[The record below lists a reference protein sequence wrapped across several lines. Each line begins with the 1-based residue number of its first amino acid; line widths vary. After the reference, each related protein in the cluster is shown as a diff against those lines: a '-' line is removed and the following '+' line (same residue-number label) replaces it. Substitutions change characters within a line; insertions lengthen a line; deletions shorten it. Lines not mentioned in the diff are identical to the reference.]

1 MILDWRRLKTP
12 AIYLSLV
19 LLVVQGVLAAATNLF
34 AGQMAVNPNRSTLTW
49 LAICLLGWAIGFTAS
64 RTIWA
69 AAVTKA
75 EGQLRADLLSAAL
88 AQPVSVLT
96 SQPAGEILDRVD
108 DDTSAIGRF
117 TRDILFMVIAFAC
130 GLIPLWI
137 VAAITW
143 WPAWIL
149 MPVLGVAVYFASRSK
164 MALIAER
171 KVKEEEAWTAH
182 ASAFEEAVSARD
194 DLRTSLGQ
202 PFAIRRLAELSAE
215 IHRRFKFMN
224 RAAVQAVLISGLLLQ
239 GALAAIVVTAV
250 ILTSRGAMTI
260 SALVSLFLASVAIV
274 GQLGGLM
281 HQIPQIQEG
290 VGAITRI
297 KQLLSVKPEPLGGEP
312 VPGGV
317 IGIEITNLNFTYPDA
332 DNTVIASSTQ
342 NVITAS
348 TNNVIAG
355 LTRNPATENTNAIE
369 DSPQNVITGPTNNV
383 IADSTNNVIAG
394 LTRNPASDKTST
406 FALQNINL
414 TIPPGQTLALVGRT
428 GSGKSTVASML
439 SRAVEPPPGTIFL
452 SGVMAD
458 SNSGRPTTPTPRQR
472 VDITA
477 LDLTALRQ
485 SVGVV
490 TQRTEILAGTLRQNI
505 TIFADVPAGVVEN
518 AIAEL
523 GLTDWVAG
531 LELGLDTPLGA
542 GGTKLSAGEE
552 QLIAFAR
559 LLVRDVQVVVLDE
572 ATARMDPLTEALVVA
587 ASSRLL
593 TGRTGVLVAHRLS
606 TIERADLVAVLDHG
620 QVSQFGPR
628 AELSQVAGPYQTLLA
643 AAQNGSLEVD
653 DLPDDLL
660 ETPNSS
666 AVAIKPP
673 SPAALPIEGP
683 NGDEPI
689 AIGTIRRHGEMPGR
703 RDPRKGYGLM
713 QAVWRQFMNHKMW
726 GLFGALL
733 FTLFAFG
740 GAHGVVGSY
749 FWGQIAAALESGGPT
764 TALLIAF
771 TVTLLVSPLLLF
783 TAEWLYPQ
791 WWIQQSLRVRMAVMR
806 AQTSQRRLP
815 ATPPG
820 EVVARAMDSDR
831 IIEYADNWIDVL
843 SGIVMAAV
851 MVAMARS
858 WIAGAVLLGIMVFS
872 AAVAVLGRPIAG
884 RSAKAAADAR
894 AKFGRTLVSAIDG
907 IRTVKL
913 SARTAQIQA
922 HLRKVD
928 ASRVKASVFE
938 QTVSG
943 VLHSVPML
951 LVNLAVLVSWW
962 LFYLGTWDLATTLL
976 VGSAAMGFQY
986 IGVVAGLVITGF
998 PGARAWQVATSKFAD
1013 GADLF
1018 ALPPGV
1024 STVTGVAPPPPTPEQ
1039 DRLGTLE
1046 LVDVT
1051 VRHDDDGT
1059 IGAEG
1064 VSFKVER
1071 GELVLLLGQVGSG
1084 KSSLLAALAGLMWHD
1099 GDVLWNGVK
1108 VTDPE
1113 GFLRPGRVAYVGQLP
1128 RVISGTFVENI
1139 ALDHADR
1146 LIDQPIQD
1154 ARLIEDVEVAGGV
1167 DALIGYRGVKLSG
1180 GQAQRLALARALATN
1195 SEVLLADDISS
1206 ALDATTELELWDA
1219 LRARGTTVIGSTS
1232 KAAALAKA
1240 DRVVVLIDGRVAATG
1255 PWEELAPQYAHLAG

>member
-1 MILDWRRLKTP
+1 MVLDWRRLQTP
-12 AIYLSLV
+12 AIYFSLLLLV
-19 LLVVQGVLAAATNLF
+19 LQGVLAAATNLF
-34 AGQMAVNPNRSTLTW
+34 AGQMAVNPNSYTLTW
-49 LAICLLGWAIGFTAS
+49 LAICLLGWAVGFTAS

-75 EGQLRADLLSAAL
+75 EGQLRADLLTAAL

-96 SQPAGEILDRVD
+96 NQPAGEILDRVD
-108 DDTSAIGRF
+108 DDTNSIGRF
-117 TRDILFMVIAFAC
+117 TREIVFMVIAFAC

-149 MPVLGVAVYFASRSK
+149 MPVLGVAVYFASRSR
-164 MALIAER
+164 MALIADR
-171 KVKEEEAWTAH
+171 KVAEEKAWTDH

-202 PFAIRRLAELSAE
+202 PFAVRRLAELSAE
-215 IHRRFKFMN
+215 IHRRMKLMN
-224 RAAVQAVLISGLLLQ
+224 KAAIQAVLISGLLLQ

-250 ILTSRGAMTI
+250 LLTSRGSMSI
-260 SALVSLFLASVAIV
+260 SALVSLFLATVAIV

-297 KQLLSVKPEPLGGEP
+297 KQLLSVAPEPVGGKP
-312 VPGGV
+312 VPRGV
-317 IGIEITNLNFTYPDA
+317 IGIDIADLNFTYPDA
-332 DNTVIASSTQ
+332 DESHQ
-342 NVITAS
+342 
-348 TNNVIAG
+348 
-355 LTRNPATENTNAIE
+355 
-369 DSPQNVITGPTNNV
+369 
-383 IADSTNNVIAG
+383 
-394 LTRNPASDKTST
+394 
-406 FALQNINL
+406 FALTDINL
-414 TIPPGQTLALVGRT
+414 DIPAGQTLALVGRT

-439 SRAVEPPPGTIFL
+439 SRAVEPPAGTIYL
-452 SGVMAD
+452 T
-458 SNSGRPTTPTPRQR
+458 GRAKGQGDRAGQAKLEPDGQQR
-472 VDITA
+472 VDITE

-505 TIFADVPAGVVEN
+505 TLFADVPAGVVEN

-531 LELGLDTPLGA
+531 LEHGLDTPLGA

-620 QVSQFGPR
+620 QVTQFGPR
-628 AELSQVAGPYQTLLA
+628 LELSQVPGPYLTLLT
-643 AAQNGSLEVD
+643 AAQNGSLDLD
-653 DLPDDLL
+653 DLPDEALVVSGAPTAGAALVVSRPSVPDASTTGEVGVVSRPSVPVASTTAAMSVVEAGCKPGL
-660 ETPNSS
+660 ETTETPD
-666 AVAIKPP
+666 
-673 SPAALPIEGP
+673 G
-683 NGDEPI
+683 EPI
-689 AIGTIRRHGEMPGR
+689 AIGTIRRHGEMPSR
-703 RDPRKGYGLM
+703 RAPKKGYGLM
-713 QAVWRQFMNHKMW
+713 QAVWRQFTIHKFW

-749 FWGQIAAALESGGPT
+749 FWGQIAAALEAGAPT

-771 TVTLLVSPLLLF
+771 TVTLVVSPLLLAG
-783 TAEWLYPQ
+783 AEWLYPQ
-791 WWIQQSLRVRMAVMR
+791 WWIQLSLRVRMVVMK
-806 AQTSQRRLP
+806 AQTGQRRLP

-843 SGIVMAAV
+843 SGILTAAV
-851 MVAMARS
+851 MVAMAQS
-858 WIAGAVLLGIMVFS
+858 WIAGAVLLGIMALS

-913 SARTAQIQA
+913 SARTPHIHA

-951 LVNLAVLVSWW
+951 LVNAAVLVSWW
-962 LFYLGTWDLATTLL
+962 LFYRGTWNLATTLL

-986 IGVVAGLVITGF
+986 MGVVAGLVITGF
-998 PGARAWQVATSKFAD
+998 PGSRAWQVATSKFAD

-1024 STVTGVAPPPPTPEQ
+1024 STVTGVAPPPPAPAQ
-1039 DRLGTLE
+1039 DRLESLQ

-1059 IGAEG
+1059 IGAED
-1064 VSFKVER
+1064 VSFQVNR

-1108 VTDPE
+1108 VENPE
-1113 GFLRPGRVAYVGQLP
+1113 EFLRPGRVAYVGQLP
-1128 RVISGTFVENI
+1128 RVISGTFAENI
-1139 ALDHADR
+1139 ALDHPSRD
-1146 LIDQPIQD
+1146 IEQPIQD
-1154 ARLIEDVEVAGGV
+1154 ARLVEDVEVAGGV

-1195 SEVLLADDISS
+1195 SELILADDISS
-1206 ALDATTELELWDA
+1206 ALDATTEIELWDA
-1219 LRARGTTVIGSTS
+1219 LRQRGTTVIGSTS
-1232 KAAALAKA
+1232 KAAALAQA

-1255 PWEELAPQYAHLAG
+1255 PWEALAPEYAHLAG